1 MAARRITLQDVADA
15 CGFSR
20 ITVSKVF
27 NGRGGVPEVT
37 RRTVLETAERLG
49 YRRMQGHTDMPA
61 SMRLRSH
68 AVAVISLNL
77 PANDHFGA
85 SFFSA
90 FATRLSRAGYSL
102 LMYEVTQ
109 DEFRNN
115 QLPAHFA
122 PEQTAGILGIELFHR
137 RYMEMICG
145 LGLPVIF
152 TDTYACPDYA
162 SMSADIITMEN
173 VSASTH
179 LTERIIAVGAER
191 LGFVG
196 DIEHCNSFY
205 SRWSGFCKALEQAGL
220 PLNRNLCI
228 LEPDPSPYGNPA
240 WILERLDAMP
250 SLPDA
255 FICANDF
262 LAVPLM
268 QALRKKNL
276 KIPDDIMIA
285 GFDGSMQSTIV
296 DPPLTTVKIPSRE
309 MGYYAAGMLL
319 ERIEAPNLPFR
330 FTSVQTTPIWTQTIR
345 GPNGSD

>member
-1 MAARRITLQDVADA
+1 MATRRITLQDVADA

-27 NGRGGVPEVT
+27 NGHGGVPEVT
-37 RRTVLETAERLG
+37 RRTILETAERLG
-49 YRRMQGHTDMPA
+49 YHRMQGNTDMPA
-61 SMRLRSH
+61 SMRLRNH

-102 LMYEVTQ
+102 LMYEVTR

-115 QLPAHFA
+115 QLPAHFV
-122 PEQTAGILGIELFHR
+122 PGQTAGILGIELFHR
-137 RYMEMICG
+137 GYMDMICG

-152 TDTYACPDYA
+152 TDTYAHPDYS
-162 SMSADIITMEN
+162 SMAADVITMEN
-173 VSASTH
+173 VSASIH
-179 LTERIIAVGAER
+179 LTERIIAAGAKQ

-196 DIEHCNSFY
+196 DVEHCHSFY
-205 SRWSGFCKALEQAGL
+205 SRWSGFCSALGQAGL
-220 PLNRNLCI
+220 PLNKSLCI
-228 LEPDPSPYGNPA
+228 LEPDSNLYGNPA
-240 WILERLDAMP
+240 WVLEQLNAMP
-250 SLPDA
+250 SIPDA

-268 QALRKKNL
+268 HALRQKKL
-276 KIPDDIMIA
+276 KIPDDIMVA

-319 ERIEAPNLPFR
+319 ERIEAPDLPFR
-330 FTSVQTTPIWTQTIR
+330 FTTVQTTPVWTQTIR
-345 GPNGSD
+345 EPTESD